1 MRRAPARA
9 WLALL
14 TLAFVPIPP
23 DELARAA
30 AASAAPAVPE
40 PAAASEA
47 LVAWRFDAAR
57 SSAEFVVRLRL
68 RMRAQG
74 RIEAIAGELRGDPRH
89 GWSVSVD
96 ADGRGLKVAGPRWM
110 ERSTRSDEFLAV
122 DRHPDIR
129 FRSERFSDRVLHG
142 GGRVR
147 GELTLRGLTRPV
159 SLRLLPSACAHPG
172 RDCDLRVNGTISRT
186 AFGMTAHS
194 FTVKDDVELRLR
206 VRLMGRMPGRGGG
219 QDAREPRS

>member
-1 MRRAPARA
+1 MRRARLRA
-9 WLALL
+9 CLALL

-23 DELARAA
+23 AALARAA
-30 AASAAPAVPE
+30 ATAPSAPTARVAPT
-40 PAAASEA
+40 
-47 LVAWRFDAAR
+47 AWRFDAAR

-74 RIEAIAGELRGDPRH
+74 RIGQVAGELVGDPAH

-122 DRHPDIR
+122 DSHPDIR
-129 FRSERFSDRVLHG
+129 FRSERFSDRLLHA

-147 GELTLRGLTRPV
+147 GQLTLRGLTRPV
-159 SLRLLPSACAHPG
+159 SLRLLPSACAQPG
-172 RDCDLRVNGTISRT
+172 RDCDLRVNGIISRT
-186 AFGMTAHS
+186 AFGMTAHPFS
-194 FTVKDDVELRLR
+194 VKDDVELRLR
-206 VRLMGRMPGRGGG
+206 VRL
-219 QDAREPRS
+219 QARSP